1 MVPTL
6 WKASRLVSLSRRV
19 RNTSPRFVDLSWP
32 NRVKRC
38 GILQWR
44 TLNPTTA
51 YPPYPIMLNSA
62 CNEWHRILSI
72 YFIYISVYITICIY
86 TYRIS
91 LYWYT
96 YSRLFLYAYC
106 IHTYIRVHSWYLS
119 RIRTA
124 IACNELH
131 LLDSPWSVG
140 KTKNFENV
148 SKMILFSDDNNAFL
162 YFWLQVQDHVI
173 TFFSVFFSSSTLLD
187 LSILE
192 SVSATRNLM

>member
-106 IHTYIRVHSWYLS
+106 IHTYIRVS
-119 RIRTA
+119 IRDISHGFERQLRATNYTCL
-124 IACNELH
+124 IH
-131 LLDSPWSVG
+131 LDPWV
-140 KTKNFENV
+140 KRKI
-148 SKMILFSDDNNAFL
+148 SKMSRKWFYFPTTIMPFSIFDFKFKTMLLRSSLCFSLPRLSWISRSSKAFL
-162 YFWLQVQDHVI
+162 LHEI
-173 TFFSVFFSSSTLLD
+173 
-187 LSILE
+187 
-192 SVSATRNLM
+192 

>member
-86 TYRIS
+86 RIS

-106 IHTYIRVHSWYLS
+106 IHTYIRVF
-119 RIRTA
+119 IRDISHGFERQLRATNYTCL
-124 IACNELH
+124 IH
-131 LLDSPWSVG
+131 LDPWV
-140 KTKNFENV
+140 KRKI
-148 SKMILFSDDNNAFL
+148 SKMSRKWFYFSTTIMPFSIFDFKFKTMLLRSSLCFSLPRLSWISRSSKAFL
-162 YFWLQVQDHVI
+162 LHEI
-173 TFFSVFFSSSTLLD
+173 
-187 LSILE
+187 
-192 SVSATRNLM
+192 